1 MSTTVQDRPA
11 PAPAPEPR
19 PAGPANGGGP
29 ARRAVIR
36 WAWRLFRR
44 EWRQQLLVL
53 SLITVALAATVL
65 GGAVAVNTPPPASTG
80 FGTAQNTAMF
90 AGNDP
95 HLAAR
100 IAAIRHRFGTAE
112 VIEDQD
118 LQVPGS
124 VTTFQLR
131 AQSPAGPFGQ
141 PMLSLVSG
149 HYPTGPGQVALTSGV
164 ARELGLATGSVWRQG
179 GSGSGTG
186 AGTGT
191 ARRVTGIVQN
201 PQDLLDEFA
210 LVAPGQVARPT
221 QVIVLFNAHGVA
233 PEQIGPT
240 VRSQATASSQNAI
253 NPETILLALATVGML
268 LIALV
273 GVGGFTVLAQRRLRA
288 LGLLGSLGATD
299 KNIRLVIRANGI
311 VTGLAGALLGTVIG
325 IAAWLAYR
333 PRVQV
338 SAHHVIA
345 PFALPWTVIGPA
357 IGLAVLA
364 TWFAASRPAKAMA
377 RVPVVTALSG
387 RPAPPKRVRRS
398 AIPGLI
404 CIAVAFVV
412 LGMSGASGGNGNG
425 MLEVVLGFAALIAG
439 IILLAP
445 TCLALLARLAP
456 RTPVAV
462 RVALRD
468 LSRYRARSGSALA
481 AISVSVLIAVVVTVS
496 AAGRFGNVL
505 DYAGPNLDPDQIV
518 IHTPD
523 WYPGPAGPGS
533 SGPAT
538 VGSAQ
543 AAAQAT
549 AARRIAAAV
558 GARSMLELDGTSAT
572 LQHAA
577 AGRGFSGPVYVATP
591 ALLRAFGISASQVS
605 PSADV
610 LTMRPGFA
618 GISRMQLIYGSYFE
632 QSGPNGPGEN
642 SFPCPRTSCQA
653 GPVMQ
658 TVDAL
663 PSGTS
668 APNTVI
674 TEHAVHALGLT
685 PFVSGWLVRAAHPP
699 TAAQISNARAAAAA
713 AGLTIETRSSIP
725 SVTAITGWA
734 TAAGILLALCILAMS
749 IGLIRSETAGDLRIL
764 TATGA
769 AGPTRRM
776 ITAATAGTL
785 GLAGG
790 LLGTAAGYLG
800 AIAWF
805 RDSPNDGL
813 SALASVPVWNLVIIV
828 AGLPLAAAAAG
839 WLLAGR
845 EPAAIARRPIE

>member
-11 PAPAPEPR
+11 PAPAPGPR
-19 PAGPANGGGP
+19 SGAGPANGGGP

-53 SLITVALAATVL
+53 SLVTVALAATVV
-65 GGAVAVNTPPPASTG
+65 GGAVAVNTPPPAGAG
-80 FGTAQNTAMF
+80 FGSAQDSAGF

-95 HLAAR
+95 HLATR

-112 VIEDQD
+112 VIENQA

-131 AQSPAGPFGQ
+131 AQNPAGPFGQ

-149 HYPTGPGQVALTSGV
+149 HYPTGPGQVALTPDL
-164 ARELGLATGSVWRQG
+164 ARELGLTTGGVWRQG
-179 GSGSGTG
+179 GG
-186 AGTGT
+186 AP

-201 PQDLLDEFA
+201 PQDLVDEFA
-210 LVAPGQVARPT
+210 LVTPGQVTHPT
-221 QVIVLFNAHGVA
+221 QVTVLFNAHGA
-233 PEQIGPT
+233 DPSHIGPSAQS
-240 VRSQATASSQNAI
+240 RATATQQNSI

-311 VTGLAGALLGTVIG
+311 VTGLAGALLGTAIG

-333 PRVQV
+333 PRVEA
-338 SAHHVIA
+338 SANHMIA
-345 PFALPWTVIGPA
+345 PLALPWAVIGPA

-364 TWFAASRPAKAMA
+364 TWFAASRPAKAMS

-387 RPAPPKRVRRS
+387 RPAPPKKVRRS

-404 CIAVAFVV
+404 CIGAAFVV
-412 LGMSGASGGNGNG
+412 LGMSGASGGNGSG

-445 TCLALLARLAP
+445 TCLTLLARLAP

-462 RVALRD
+462 RLALRD

-481 AISVSVLIAVVVTVS
+481 AISVSVMIAVVVTVA

-505 DYAGPNLDPDQIV
+505 DYAGPNLAQDQIIV
-518 IHTPD
+518 HLPG

-533 SGPAT
+533 APGASRAT
-538 VGSAQ
+538 AKQ
-543 AAAQAT
+543 AAA
-549 AARRIAAAV
+549 ARSIAAGL
-558 GARSMLELDGTSAT
+558 GARSVLELVGTNAT
-572 LQHAA
+572 LLHGAP
-577 AGRGFSGPVYVATP
+577 GRNFSGPVYLATP
-591 ALLRAFGISASQVS
+591 ALLRAFGITAGQVS
-605 PSADV
+605 PSADI
-610 LTMRPGFA
+610 LTMRPGLA
-618 GISRMQLIYGSYFE
+618 GISRMQLVYGNFYGQPA
-632 QSGPNGPGEN
+632 QSGTGEQLGLT
-642 SFPCPRTSCQA
+642 SFPCPKGTCLANPSI
-653 GPVMQ
+653 Q
-658 TVDAL
+658 TVGAL
-663 PSGTS
+663 PPGTS

-674 TEHAVHALGLT
+674 TQHAVSALHLR
-685 PFVSGWLVRAAHPP
+685 PFASGWLVQAAHPP
-699 TAAQISNARAAAAA
+699 TAAQISNARVAAAA

-749 IGLIRSETAGDLRIL
+749 IGLIRSETASDLRIL

-769 AGPTRRM
+769 TGPTRRM

-785 GLAGG
+785 GLVGAV
-790 LLGTAAGYLG
+790 LGTAAGYLG
-800 AIAWF
+800 TVAWF
-805 RDSPNDGL
+805 RDSPQDGL
-813 SALASVPVWNLVIIV
+813 SALANVPVWNLAIIL
-828 AGLPLAAAAAG
+828 AGLPLAAWAAG

-845 EPAAIARRPIE
+845 EPAAIGRRPME

>member
-11 PAPAPEPR
+11 PAPVQ
-19 PAGPANGGGP
+19 GPANGGGP

-53 SLITVALAATVL
+53 SLVTVALAATVV
-65 GGAVAVNTPPPASTG
+65 GGAVAVNTPPPAGAG
-80 FGTAQNTAMF
+80 FGSAQDSAGF

-95 HLAAR
+95 HLATR

-112 VIEDQD
+112 VIENQA

-131 AQSPAGPFGQ
+131 AQNPAGPFGQ
-141 PMLSLVSG
+141 PMLRLVSG
-149 HYPTGPGQVALTSGV
+149 HYPTGPGQVALTSDL
-164 ARELGLATGSVWRQG
+164 ARELGLTTGGVWRQG
-179 GSGSGTG
+179 GG
-186 AGTGT
+186 AP

-201 PQDLLDEFA
+201 PQDLVDEFA
-210 LVAPGQVARPT
+210 LVAPGQVTHPT
-221 QVIVLFNAHGVA
+221 QVTLLFNAPGVD
-233 PEQIGPT
+233 PSQIGPN
-240 VRSQATASSQNAI
+240 VQSRATAAAQNAI

-311 VTGLAGALLGTVIG
+311 VTGLAGALLGTAIG

-333 PRVQV
+333 PRVEA
-338 SAHHVIA
+338 SANHMIA
-345 PFALPWTVIGPA
+345 PFALPWAVIGPA

-387 RPAPPKRVRRS
+387 RPAPPKKVRRS
-398 AIPGLI
+398 AVPGLI
-404 CIAVAFVV
+404 CVGVAFVV

-462 RVALRD
+462 RLALRD

-481 AISVSVLIAVVVTVS
+481 AISVSVMIAVVVTVA

-505 DYAGPNLDPDQIV
+505 DYAGPNLAQDQII
-518 IHTPD
+518 IHLPG

-533 SGPAT
+533 APGASRAT
-538 VGSAQ
+538 AKQ
-543 AAAQAT
+543 AAA
-549 AARRIAAAV
+549 ARSIASGL
-558 GARSMLELDGTSAT
+558 GARSVLELVGTNAT
-572 LQHAA
+572 LLHGAP
-577 AGRGFSGPVYVATP
+577 GRNFSGPVYLATP
-591 ALLRAFGISASQVS
+591 ALLHAFGITAGQVS
-605 PSADV
+605 PSADI

-618 GISRMQLIYGSYFE
+618 GTSKMQLIYGNFYGQAA
-632 QSGPNGPGEN
+632 QSGTGEQTGLT
-642 SFPCPRTSCQA
+642 SFPCPKGTCLANPSIQTA
-653 GPVMQ
+653 G
-658 TVDAL
+658 AL

-674 TEHAVHALGLT
+674 TQHAVSALRLR
-685 PFVSGWLVRAAHPP
+685 PFASGWLVQAAHPP

-749 IGLIRSETAGDLRIL
+749 IGLIRSETASDLRIL

-790 LLGTAAGYLG
+790 LLGTAGGYLG

-805 RDSPNDGL
+805 RTSPQDGL
-813 SALASVPVWNLVIIV
+813 SVLSSVPVWNLVIIV
-828 AGLPLAAAAAG
+828 AGLPLAAAVAG

-845 EPAAIARRPIE
+845 EPAAISRRPIE

>member
-1 MSTTVQDRPA
+1 
-11 PAPAPEPR
+11 
-19 PAGPANGGGP
+19 
-29 ARRAVIR
+29 VIR

-53 SLITVALAATVL
+53 SLVTVALAATVV
-65 GGAVAVNTPPPASTG
+65 GGAVATNTPPRAGAGLGNAQDAAS
-80 FGTAQNTAMF
+80 FP
-90 AGNDP
+90 GNDP
-95 HLAAR
+95 HLAAS
-100 IAAIRHRFGTAE
+100 IAAIRHRFGPAE
-112 VIEDQD
+112 VIENQA

-333 PRVQV
+333 PRVQA

-398 AIPGLI
+398 AVPGVI
-404 CIAVAFVV
+404 CVVVAFVV
-412 LGMSGASGGNGNG
+412 LGMSGASGGNGSG
-425 MLEVVLGFAALIAG
+425 MLEVVVGFAALIAG
-439 IILLAP
+439 IVLLAP

-462 RVALRD
+462 RLALRD

-505 DYAGPNLDPDQIV
+505 DYAGPNLDPNQVV
-518 IHTPD
+518 IHTPG
-523 WYPGPAGPGS
+523 WYPGPAGPG
-533 SGPAT
+533 GGGAAK
-538 VGSAQ
+538 VGSAR

-591 ALLRAFGISASQVS
+591 ALLRAFGISPGQVS
-605 PSADV
+605 PSADI

-618 GISRMQLIYGSYFE
+618 GTSRMQVIYGSYFE
-632 QSGPNGPGEN
+632 QAGPNGLGPD
-642 SFPCPRTSCQA
+642 SWPCPRTSCLA
-653 GPVMQ
+653 GPVMR
-658 TVDAL
+658 TAGAL

-668 APNTVI
+668 APNTVL
-674 TEHAVHALGLT
+674 TEHAVQALGLT
-685 PFVSGWLVRAAHPP
+685 PFVSGWLVQTAHPP
-699 TAAQISNARAAAAA
+699 TAAQISNARVAAAA

-749 IGLIRSETAGDLRIL
+749 IGLIRSETASDLRIL

-769 AGPTRRM
+769 TGPTRRM

>member
-1 MSTTVQDRPA
+1 
-11 PAPAPEPR
+11 
-19 PAGPANGGGP
+19 
-29 ARRAVIR
+29 VIR

-53 SLITVALAATVL
+53 SLVTVALAATVV
-65 GGAVAVNTPPPASTG
+65 GGAVAVNTPPPAGAG
-80 FGTAQNTAMF
+80 FGSAQDSAGF

-95 HLAAR
+95 HLATR

-112 VIEDQD
+112 VIENQA

-131 AQSPAGPFGQ
+131 AQNPAGPFGQ

-149 HYPTGPGQVALTSGV
+149 HYPTGPGQVALTPDL
-164 ARELGLATGSVWRQG
+164 ARELGLTTGGVWRQG
-179 GSGSGTG
+179 GG
-186 AGTGT
+186 APG
-191 ARRVTGIVQN
+191 RRVTGIVQN
-201 PQDLLDEFA
+201 PQDLVDEFA
-210 LVAPGQVARPT
+210 LVAPGQVTHPT
-221 QVIVLFNAHGVA
+221 QVTLLFNANGVD
-233 PEQIGPT
+233 PSQIGPN
-240 VRSQATASSQNAI
+240 VQSRATAAPPNAI

-311 VTGLAGALLGTVIG
+311 VTGLAGALLGTAIG

-333 PRVQV
+333 PRLEA
-338 SAHHVIA
+338 SANHLIA
-345 PFALPWTVIGPA
+345 PLALPWAVIGPA

-377 RVPVVTALSG
+377 RIPVVTALSG

-425 MLEVVLGFAALIAG
+425 MLEVVVGFAALIAG
-439 IILLAP
+439 LILLAP

-481 AISVSVLIAVVVTVS
+481 AISLSVMIAVVVTVS
-496 AAGRFGNVL
+496 AAGRFSNVL
-505 DYAGPNLDPDQIV
+505 DYAGPNLAQDQIV
-518 IHTPD
+518 IHLPN
-523 WYPGPAGPGS
+523 WYPGPAGPGAVPGAS
-533 SGPAT
+533 R
-538 VGSAQ
+538 
-543 AAAQAT
+543 AT
-549 AARRIAAAV
+549 ASQAVAARGIASGL
-558 GARSMLELDGTSAT
+558 GARSVLELVGTNAT
-572 LQHAA
+572 LLHGAP
-577 AGRGFSGPVYVATP
+577 GRNFSGPVYLATP
-591 ALLRAFGISASQVS
+591 ALLRAFGITAGQVS
-605 PSADV
+605 PSADI

-618 GISRMQLIYGSYFE
+618 GISKMLLVYGNYYGQPA
-632 QSGPNGPGEN
+632 QSGTGEHVASGPD
-642 SFPCPRTSCQA
+642 SFPCPKSTCLANPSI
-653 GPVMQ
+653 Q

-674 TEHAVHALGLT
+674 TQRAVSALHLRT
-685 PFVSGWLVRAAHPP
+685 FASGWLVQAAHPP
-699 TAAQISNARAAAAA
+699 TATQISNARVAAAA

-749 IGLIRSETAGDLRIL
+749 IGLIRSETASDLRIL

-769 AGPTRRM
+769 TGPTRRM

-785 GLAGG
+785 GLVGAV
-790 LLGTAAGYLG
+790 LGTAAGYLG
-800 AIAWF
+800 TVAWF
-805 RDSPNDGL
+805 RDSPQDGL
-813 SALASVPVWNLVIIV
+813 SALASVPVWNLVIIL
-828 AGLPLAAAAAG
+828 AGLPLAACAAG

>member
-1 MSTTVQDRPA
+1 MSTAVQDRPA
-11 PAPAPEPR
+11 PAPAPAP
-19 PAGPANGGGP
+19 GPANGGGP
-29 ARRAVIR
+29 GRRAVIR

-65 GGAVAVNTPPPASTG
+65 GGAVAVNTPPPAGTG
-80 FGTAQNTAMF
+80 FGTAQNTATF

-112 VIEDQD
+112 VIENQD

-131 AQSPAGPFGQ
+131 AQRPAGPFGQ

-149 HYPTGPGQVALTSGV
+149 HYPTGPGQVALTSDL
-164 ARELGLATGSVWRQG
+164 ARELGLATGSVWHQG
-179 GSGSGTG
+179 GSGTG
-186 AGTGT
+186 ASTGT

-221 QVIVLFNAHGVA
+221 QVTVLFSAHGVA
-233 PEQIGPT
+233 PDQIGPS
-240 VRSQATASSQNAI
+240 VQSRATAASQNAI

-333 PRVQV
+333 PRVEA

-345 PFALPWTVIGPA
+345 PFALPWTVIGLA

-404 CIAVAFVV
+404 CIVVAFVV

-496 AAGRFGNVL
+496 AAGRFSNVL
-505 DYAGPNLDPDQIV
+505 DYAGPNLAQDQIV
-518 IHTPD
+518 IHLPN
-523 WYPGPAGPGS
+523 WYPGPD
-533 SGPAT
+533 GPA
-538 VGSAQ
+538 SAPGASRATARQ
-543 AAAQAT
+543 AAA
-549 AARRIAAAV
+549 ARSIASGL
-558 GARSMLELDGTSAT
+558 GARSVLELVGTNAS
-572 LQHAA
+572 LLHGA
-577 AGRGFSGPVYVATP
+577 AGRNFSGPVYLATP
-591 ALLRAFGISASQVS
+591 ALLRAFGITAGQVS
-605 PSADV
+605 PSADI

-618 GISRMQLIYGSYFE
+618 GISKMQLVYGNFYGE
-632 QSGPNGPGEN
+632 AVKSGPGSRLGPD
-642 SFPCPRTSCQA
+642 SFPCPKGACLANPSIQA
-653 GPVMQ
+653 
-658 TVDAL
+658 VDAL

-674 TEHAVHALGLT
+674 TQHAVSALHLR
-685 PFVSGWLVRAAHPP
+685 PFASGWLIQAAHPP

-713 AGLTIETRSSIP
+713 AGLTVETRSSIP

-776 ITAATAGTL
+776 ITAATAGAL
-785 GLAGG
+785 GLVGG
-790 LLGTAAGYLG
+790 LLGTAAGYVG

-828 AGLPLAAAAAG
+828 AGLPLAAAVAG

-845 EPAAIARRPIE
+845 EPAAISRRPIE

>member
-11 PAPAPEPR
+11 PAPAPGPR
-19 PAGPANGGGP
+19 SGAGPANGGGP

-53 SLITVALAATVL
+53 SLVTVALAATVV
-65 GGAVAVNTPPPASTG
+65 GGAVAVNTPPPAGAG
-80 FGTAQNTAMF
+80 FGSAQDSAGF

-95 HLAAR
+95 HLATR
-100 IAAIRHRFGTAE
+100 IAAIRHRFGTTE
-112 VIEDQD
+112 VIENQA

-131 AQSPAGPFGQ
+131 AQNPAGPFGQ

-149 HYPTGPGQVALTSGV
+149 HYPTGPGQVALTPDL
-164 ARELGLATGSVWRQG
+164 ARELGLTTGGVWRQG
-179 GSGSGTG
+179 GG
-186 AGTGT
+186 AP

-201 PQDLLDEFA
+201 PQDLVDEFA
-210 LVAPGQVARPT
+210 LVAPGQVTHPT
-221 QVIVLFNAHGVA
+221 QVTVLFNAHGVD
-233 PEQIGPT
+233 PSQIG
-240 VRSQATASSQNAI
+240 RSVQSRTTATQQNSI

-311 VTGLAGALLGTVIG
+311 VTGLAGALLGTAIG

-333 PRVQV
+333 PRVEA
-338 SAHHVIA
+338 SANHMIA
-345 PFALPWTVIGPA
+345 PLALPWAVIGPA

-364 TWFAASRPAKAMA
+364 TWFAASRPAKAMS

-387 RPAPPKRVRRS
+387 RPAPPKKVRRS

-404 CIAVAFVV
+404 CIGVAFVV

-481 AISVSVLIAVVVTVS
+481 AISVSVMIAVVVTVA

-505 DYAGPNLDPDQIV
+505 DYAGPNLAQDQIIV
-518 IHTPD
+518 HLPG

-533 SGPAT
+533 APGASRAT
-538 VGSAQ
+538 AKQ
-543 AAAQAT
+543 AAA
-549 AARRIAAAV
+549 ARSIAAGL
-558 GARSMLELDGTSAT
+558 GARSVLELVGTNAT
-572 LQHAA
+572 LLHGAP
-577 AGRGFSGPVYVATP
+577 GRNFSGPVYLATP
-591 ALLRAFGISASQVS
+591 ALLRAFGITAGQVS
-605 PSADV
+605 PSADI

-618 GISRMQLIYGSYFE
+618 GISKMQLVYGNFYGQAA
-632 QSGPNGPGEN
+632 QSGTGEQLGLT
-642 SFPCPRTSCQA
+642 SFPCPKGTCLANPSI
-653 GPVMQ
+653 Q
-658 TVDAL
+658 TVGAL
-663 PSGTS
+663 PPGTS

-674 TEHAVHALGLT
+674 TQHAVSALHLR
-685 PFVSGWLVRAAHPP
+685 PFASGWLVQAAHPP
-699 TAAQISNARAAAAA
+699 TAAQISNARVAAAA

-725 SVTAITGWA
+725 SVAAITGWA

-749 IGLIRSETAGDLRIL
+749 IGLIRSETASDLRIL

-769 AGPTRRM
+769 TGPTRRM

-785 GLAGG
+785 GLVGAV
-790 LLGTAAGYLG
+790 LGTAAGYLG
-800 AIAWF
+800 TVAWF
-805 RDSPNDGL
+805 RDSPQDGL
-813 SALASVPVWNLVIIV
+813 SALVNVPVWNLAIIL
-828 AGLPLAAAAAG
+828 AGLPLAAWAAG

-845 EPAAIARRPIE
+845 EPAAIGRRPIE

>member
-1 MSTTVQDRPA
+1 
-11 PAPAPEPR
+11 
-19 PAGPANGGGP
+19 
-29 ARRAVIR
+29 VIR

-53 SLITVALAATVL
+53 SLVTVALAATVV
-65 GGAVAVNTPPPASTG
+65 GGAVAVNTPPPAGAG
-80 FGTAQNTAMF
+80 FGSAQDSAGF

-95 HLAAR
+95 HLATR

-112 VIEDQD
+112 VIENQA

-131 AQSPAGPFGQ
+131 AQNPAGPFGQ

-149 HYPTGPGQVALTSGV
+149 HYPTGPGQVALTSDL
-164 ARELGLATGSVWRQG
+164 ARELGLTTGGVWRQG
-179 GSGSGTG
+179 GG
-186 AGTGT
+186 AP
-191 ARRVTGIVQN
+191 ARQVTGIVQN
-201 PQDLLDEFA
+201 PQDLVDEFA
-210 LVAPGQVARPT
+210 LVAPGQVTHPT
-221 QVIVLFNAHGVA
+221 QVTLLFNAHGVD
-233 PEQIGPT
+233 PSQIGPA
-240 VRSQATASSQNAI
+240 VQSRATAASQNTI

-311 VTGLAGALLGTVIG
+311 VTGLAGALLGTAIG

-333 PRVQV
+333 PRVEA
-338 SAHHVIA
+338 SANHMIA
-345 PFALPWTVIGPA
+345 PFALPWAVIGPA

-404 CIAVAFVV
+404 CTAVAFVV

-462 RVALRD
+462 RLALRD

-481 AISVSVLIAVVVTVS
+481 AISVSVMIAVVVTVS

-505 DYAGPNLDPDQIV
+505 DYAGPNLAQDQV
-518 IHTPD
+518 VVHLPG

-533 SGPAT
+533 APGASRAT
-538 VGSAQ
+538 ASQ
-543 AAAQAT
+543 AAA
-549 AARRIAAAV
+549 ARSIASGL
-558 GARSMLELDGTSAT
+558 GARSVLELVGTNAT
-572 LQHAA
+572 LLHGA
-577 AGRGFSGPVYVATP
+577 AGRNFSGPVYLATP
-591 ALLRAFGISASQVS
+591 ALLRAFGITAGQVS
-605 PSADV
+605 PSADI
-610 LTMRPGFA
+610 LTMRPGLA
-618 GISRMQLIYGSYFE
+618 GISRMQLVYGNFYGQAARSGTGE
-632 QSGPNGPGEN
+632 QIGLT
-642 SFPCPRTSCQA
+642 SFPCPKGTCLANPSIQTA
-653 GPVMQ
+653 G
-658 TVDAL
+658 AL

-674 TEHAVHALGLT
+674 TQHAVSALHLR
-685 PFVSGWLVRAAHPP
+685 PFASGWLVQTAHPP
-699 TAAQISNARAAAAA
+699 TAAQISNARVAAAA

-749 IGLIRSETAGDLRIL
+749 IGLIRSETASDLRIL

-769 AGPTRRM
+769 TGPTRRM

-785 GLAGG
+785 GLVGAV
-790 LLGTAAGYLG
+790 LGTAAGYLG
-800 AIAWF
+800 TVAWF
-805 RDSPNDGL
+805 RDSPQDGL
-813 SALASVPVWNLVIIV
+813 SALASVPVWNLVIIL
-828 AGLPLAAAAAG
+828 AGLPLAAWVAG

-845 EPAAIARRPIE
+845 EPAAIGRRPIE

>member
-11 PAPAPEPR
+11 PAPA
-19 PAGPANGGGP
+19 PANGGGP

-53 SLITVALAATVL
+53 SLVTVALAATVV
-65 GGAVAVNTPPPASTG
+65 GGAVAVNTPPPAGTG
-80 FGTAQNTAMF
+80 FGSAQDAAGF

-95 HLAAR
+95 HLATR

-112 VIEDQD
+112 VIENQA

-131 AQSPAGPFGQ
+131 AQNPAGPFGQ

-149 HYPTGPGQVALTSGV
+149 HYPTGPGQVALTADL
-164 ARELGLATGSVWRQG
+164 ARELGLTTGGVWRQG
-179 GSGSGTG
+179 GG
-186 AGTGT
+186 AP

-201 PQDLLDEFA
+201 PQDLVDEFA
-210 LVAPGQVARPT
+210 LVAPGQVTHPT
-221 QVIVLFNAHGVA
+221 QVTLLFDAHGVD
-233 PEQIGPT
+233 PSQIGPN
-240 VRSQATASSQNAI
+240 VRSRATAVPPNSI

-311 VTGLAGALLGTVIG
+311 VTGLAGALLGTAVG

-333 PRVQV
+333 PRVQA

-345 PFALPWTVIGPA
+345 PFALPWAVIGPA

-387 RPAPPKRVRRS
+387 RPAPPKRIRRS
-398 AIPGLI
+398 AVPGVI
-404 CIAVAFVV
+404 CVGVAFVV
-412 LGMSGASGGNGNG
+412 LGMSGASGGNGSG
-425 MLEVVLGFAALIAG
+425 MLEVVVGFAALIIG

-481 AISVSVLIAVVVTVS
+481 AISVSVLIAVVVTVA

-505 DYAGPNLDPDQIV
+505 DYAGPNLDPNQVV
-518 IHTPD
+518 IHTPG

-533 SGPAT
+533 GGPAK
-538 VGSAQ
+538 VGSTR

-577 AGRGFSGPVYVATP
+577 AGRAFSGPVYVATP
-591 ALLRAFGISASQVS
+591 ALLRAFGISPGEVS

-618 GISRMQLIYGSYFE
+618 GISRMQVIYGSYFE
-632 QSGPNGPGEN
+632 QSGPNPPDQN
-642 SFPCPRTSCQA
+642 SWPCPRTSCLA

-658 TVDAL
+658 TVGAL

-674 TEHAVHALGLT
+674 TEHAVQALGLT
-685 PFVSGWLVRAAHPP
+685 PFVSGWLVQTAHPP
-699 TAAQISNARAAAAA
+699 TAAQISNARVAAAA

-749 IGLIRSETAGDLRIL
+749 IGLIRSETASDLRIL

-769 AGPTRRM
+769 TGPTRRM

-785 GLAGG
+785 GLVGAV
-790 LLGTAAGYLG
+790 LGTAAGYLG

-805 RDSPNDGL
+805 RDSPQDGL
-813 SALASVPVWNLVIIV
+813 SALASVPVWNLAIIL
-828 AGLPLAAAAAG
+828 AGLPLAAWIAG

-845 EPAAIARRPIE
+845 EPPAISRRPIE

>member
-1 MSTTVQDRPA
+1 M
-11 PAPAPEPR
+11 
-19 PAGPANGGGP
+19 
-29 ARRAVIR
+29 
-36 WAWRLFRR
+36 
-44 EWRQQLLVL
+44 
-53 SLITVALAATVL
+53 
-65 GGAVAVNTPPPASTG
+65 
-80 FGTAQNTAMF
+80 
-90 AGNDP
+90 
-95 HLAAR
+95 
-100 IAAIRHRFGTAE
+100 
-112 VIEDQD
+112 
-118 LQVPGS
+118 
-124 VTTFQLR
+124 
-131 AQSPAGPFGQ
+131 
-141 PMLSLVSG
+141 
-149 HYPTGPGQVALTSGV
+149 
-164 ARELGLATGSVWRQG
+164 
-179 GSGSGTG
+179 
-186 AGTGT
+186 
-191 ARRVTGIVQN
+191 TGIVQN

-210 LVAPGQVARPT
+210 LVAPGQVTRPT
-221 QVIVLFNAHGVA
+221 QVTVLFNAPGVA
-233 PEQIGPT
+233 PQQIGPT
-240 VRSQATASSQNAI
+240 VQSRATAASQNAI

-299 KNIRLVIRANGI
+299 KNIRLVVRANGI
-311 VTGLAGALLGTVIG
+311 VTGLTGALLGTALG

-333 PRVQV
+333 PRVQA

-345 PFALPWTVIGPA
+345 PFALPWAVIGLA

-387 RPAPPKRVRRS
+387 RPAPPRRVSRS
-398 AIPGLI
+398 AVPGVI
-404 CIAVAFVV
+404 CLVVAFVV
-412 LGMSGASGGNGNG
+412 LGMSGASGGNGKRRRNSG

-439 IILLAP
+439 LILLAP

-481 AISVSVLIAVVVTVS
+481 AISLSVLIAVVVTVS
-496 AAGRFGNVL
+496 AAGRFSNVL

-518 IHTPD
+518 IHMPG

-538 VGSAQ
+538 VGSAR

-549 AARRIAAAV
+549 AARRIAAAA
-558 GARSMLELDGTSAT
+558 GARSMLELDGTNAT

-577 AGRGFSGPVYVATP
+577 AGRGFSGPVYLATP
-591 ALLRAFGISASQVS
+591 ALLRAFGISAGQVS

-632 QSGPNGPGEN
+632 HSGPNGPGPN

-658 TVDAL
+658 TVGAL

-685 PFVSGWLVRAAHPP
+685 PFVSGWLVQAAHPP

-749 IGLIRSETAGDLRIL
+749 IGLIRSETASDLRIL

-790 LLGTAAGYLG
+790 LLGTAGGYLG

-805 RDSPNDGL
+805 RTSPQDGL
-813 SALASVPVWNLVIIV
+813 SVLSSVPVWNLVIIV
-828 AGLPLAAAAAG
+828 AGLPLAAAVAG

-845 EPAAIARRPIE
+845 EPAAISRRPIE

>member
-1 MSTTVQDRPA
+1 
-11 PAPAPEPR
+11 
-19 PAGPANGGGP
+19 
-29 ARRAVIR
+29 VIR